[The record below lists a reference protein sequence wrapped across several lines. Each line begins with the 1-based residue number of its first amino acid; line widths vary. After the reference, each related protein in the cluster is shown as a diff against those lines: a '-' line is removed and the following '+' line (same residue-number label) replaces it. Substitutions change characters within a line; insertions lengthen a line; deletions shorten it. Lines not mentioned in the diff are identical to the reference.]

1 MRVATSRALV
11 LSILAT
17 ANVGAAAVET
27 AAERDGQC
35 SLAGGAVR
43 HVLLAASS
51 EEEADL
57 AWELHRRS
65 LAVMDNFC
73 SVRGPAR
80 AAEPVDVR
88 SGLPTVAP
96 ASPDDVRSAAG
107 VLETIRGL
115 RDISASRYGTPAF
128 VCAVD
133 HDTCEVHGSGT
144 SDAGDALLACGFSFL
159 ACMGRQLA
167 AVPE

>member
-1 MRVATSRALV
+1 MRVATSRAFV

-17 ANVGAAAVET
+17 ANVGAAAQTV
-27 AAERDGQC
+27 AERDGQC
-35 SLAGGAVR
+35 SLAGSAVR

-57 AWELHRRS
+57 AWELSRQS

-73 SVRGPAR
+73 SVQGLTRT
-80 AAEPVDVR
+80 AEPVDVR
-88 SGLPTVAP
+88 SGLPSVTP

-107 VLETIRGL
+107 VLETIKGL
-115 RDISASRYGTPAF
+115 KDISVSRYSTPTF

-133 HDTCEVHGSGT
+133 YDTCEVHSSET
-144 SDAGDALLACGFSFL
+144 SDTGDALLACGFSFL
-159 ACMGRQLA
+159 ACMGQQLA